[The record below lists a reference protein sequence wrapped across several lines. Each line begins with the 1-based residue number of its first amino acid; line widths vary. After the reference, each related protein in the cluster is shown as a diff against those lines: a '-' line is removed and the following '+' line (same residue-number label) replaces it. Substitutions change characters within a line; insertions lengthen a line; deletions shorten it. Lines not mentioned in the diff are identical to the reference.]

1 MRPFAIATLIGLCLA
16 LPACAGLYSPDEQFS
31 FELGADGYAK
41 PIYYGGGFDLMVTEY
56 GAAGIRPRNPDD
68 PPNDVRGKY
77 QTRVQQRL
85 KKGIATLPPDEL
97 AGLTSD
103 LIRLGRADE
112 ALNILQ
118 PLARDARRGGFL
130 AFTHL
135 AGAHAARGEWGD
147 ARDQQ
152 QMAVRFSEFPTSF
165 ARLTKPQLAWLKRV
179 ERDYYLPFLAGRAEE
194 ARGRRPGD
202 ARLREDVDPIFP
214 SSSSKRTEE
223 PLRFVGDDGTYAAG
237 KLAAAELKKLPP
249 DAIAIVQQL
258 LIWHPKDPRLHWLLG
273 ELYNASGDVESAAA
287 ILDAVTF
294 NMGYSNPVVIEH
306 RRVLKSAADAAM
318 AARAQEAAQVAADA
332 ARERELQQEEI
343 ARQQQAERDYQKRF
357 WWIIAIGV
365 ALGLLL
371 VYYQFR
377 EVVRRFR
384 RAFGNWR
391 ASRRKPEVS

>member
-1 MRPFAIATLIGLCLA
+1 MRPFAVVMLVGHCLS
-16 LPACAGLYSPDEQFS
+16 LPARAGLYSPDEQFN
-31 FELGADGYAK
+31 FELDADGYAK
-41 PIYYGGGFDLMVTEY
+41 SIQYSGGFDIFMASY
-56 GAAGIRPRNPDD
+56 GAVGIRPRNPGD
-68 PPNDVRGKY
+68 PPNQARAEY
-77 QTRVQQRL
+77 QQRVEARL
-85 KKGIATLPPDEL
+85 KKGVGTLPPEQL

-118 PLARDARRGGFL
+118 PLARDPRRGGFL
-130 AFTHL
+130 AYAHL
-135 AGAHAARGEWGD
+135 ASAHAARGEWTD

-165 ARLTKPQLAWLKRV
+165 ARLSKPQLTWLKRV
-179 ERDYYLPFLAGRAEE
+179 ERDYYLPFLHHRAEE
-194 ARGRRPGD
+194 SRDRRPGD
-202 ARLREDVDPIFP
+202 LRLREDVDPIFP
-214 SSSSKRTEE
+214 ALSSFKRAEE
-223 PLRFVGDDGTYAAG
+223 PLRFVSDDGTYAAG
-237 KLAAAELKKLPP
+237 KLTAAERKKLPP

-273 ELYNASGDVESAAA
+273 ELYNADGDVESAAA
-287 ILDAVTF
+287 ILDACTF

-306 RRVLKSAADAAM
+306 RRVLKSAADVAT
-318 AARAQEAAQVAADA
+318 AARAQEAAKVAADV
-332 ARERELQQEEI
+332 AREREQQKEEI
-343 ARQQQAERDYQKRF
+343 ARQQQADRDYQKRF

-384 RAFGNWR
+384 RA
-391 ASRRKPEVS
+391 

>member
-1 MRPFAIATLIGLCLA
+1 VRPFAIATLIGLCLA
-16 LPACAGLYSPDEQFS
+16 LPARAGLYSPDEQFN
-31 FELGADGYAK
+31 FELDADGYAR
-41 PIYYGGGFDLMVTEY
+41 PIQYSGGFDIFMASY
-56 GAAGIRPRNPDD
+56 GAVGIRPRNPGD
-68 PPNDVRGKY
+68 PPNQARAEY
-77 QTRVQQRL
+77 QQRVEARMN
-85 KKGIATLPPDEL
+85 KKGVGTLPPDQL

-118 PLARDARRGGFL
+118 PLARDPRRGGFL
-130 AFTHL
+130 AYAHL
-135 AGAHAARGEWGD
+135 AGAHAARGEWVD
-147 ARDQQ
+147 AHDQQ

-165 ARLTKPQLAWLKRV
+165 ARLTRPQLAWLKRV
-179 ERDYYLPFLAGRAEE
+179 ERDYYLPFLAHRAEE
-194 ARGRRPGD
+194 SRGRRPGD
-202 ARLREDVDPIFP
+202 SRLKEDVDPIFP
-214 SSSSKRTEE
+214 TSSSSKRAEE
-223 PLRFVGDDGTYAAG
+223 PLRFVSDDGTYAAG
-237 KLAAAELKKLPP
+237 KLAAAERKKLPP

-273 ELYNASGDVESAAA
+273 ELYNANGDVESAAA

-294 NMGYSNPVVIEH
+294 TMGYSNPMVIEH

-318 AARAQEAAQVAADA
+318 ATRAQEAA
-332 ARERELQQEEI
+332 RERESQREEI
-343 ARQQQAERDYQKRF
+343 ARQEQAERDYQKRF

-384 RAFGNWR
+384 R
-391 ASRRKPEVS
+391 V